1 MVEEGNVDGAL
12 DICGNMRLDP
22 DLGWPGYTER
32 AIVNLFIIRLNDPEG
47 FDITKFAEEALK
59 LAEDKNGDHHEM
71 IARMEEQASQ
81 LTLEL
86 QLKKLQRSVTTA
98 SAAEHTKDGVHGAKV
113 GQGDIADD
121 DFAEEFSYEVLN
133 DG

>member
-1 MVEEGNVDGAL
+1 
-12 DICGNMRLDP
+12 
-22 DLGWPGYTER
+22 
-32 AIVNLFIIRLNDPEG
+32 
-47 FDITKFAEEALK
+47 
-59 LAEDKNGDHHEM
+59 
-71 IARMEEQASQ
+71 MEEQASQ

-98 SAAEHTKDGVHGAKV
+98 SAAEHTKDGVRGAKV

-121 DFAEEFSYEVLN
+121 DDDDDFAEEFSYEVWN